1 MLNPIFSFLVYQSEM
16 IISYIFFT
24 AIYEHRYQP
33 FKRILIGCLLFTIGS
48 GINILFHNNGSIN
61 IATTFIVNILFSKI
75 CFDTTIYKSSFYSA
89 LLGIINAVVEVA
101 VVFLISYTTGNG
113 FKDYN
118 NDLLLA
124 IFLAVTIKTIYF
136 LIILIL
142 IKAIHPEENQNTFP
156 FTFLIFPICASICQ
170 GIFWHICSIP
180 NTAYHT
186 QFLLAIASI
195 CIFISSILLFVTY
208 SHQLKAAKFSIQM
221 KNEMKRLQ
229 TEQSYYHILEQQNQ
243 QLMIYAHDTKK
254 HLAAI
259 HSLNSDPQIDNYV
272 TKLSNQLAEYTRN
285 CHSGN
290 KLLDVMIH
298 KFCIECEMRNI
309 FFEYDVK
316 LCNLSNIE
324 DIDLVAIL
332 GNLIDNAITA
342 ADKSRKKTVSF
353 ATAKR
358 NSYNIV
364 VITNSCDEAPQTHG
378 RHLITSKVD
387 SHRHGFGLK
396 SVKKTLKKYQG
407 DFEWEYDESSCIF
420 TITVMIG
427 DPIQNKTQ
435 AITT

>member
-1 MLNPIFSFLVYQSEM
+1 M
-16 IISYIFFT
+16 
-24 AIYEHRYQP
+24 
-33 FKRILIGCLLFTIGS
+33 
-48 GINILFHNNGSIN
+48 
-61 IATTFIVNILFSKI
+61 
-75 CFDTTIYKSSFYSA
+75 
-89 LLGIINAVVEVA
+89 
-101 VVFLISYTTGNG
+101 
-113 FKDYN
+113 
-118 NDLLLA
+118 
-124 IFLAVTIKTIYF
+124 
-136 LIILIL
+136 
-142 IKAIHPEENQNTFP
+142 
-156 FTFLIFPICASICQ
+156 
-170 GIFWHICSIP
+170 
-180 NTAYHT
+180 
-186 QFLLAIASI
+186 
-195 CIFISSILLFVTY
+195 
-208 SHQLKAAKFSIQM
+208 QM

-272 TKLSNQLAEYTRN
+272 TKLSNQLTEYTRN

-309 FFEYDVK
+309 HFEYDVK
-316 LCNLSNIE
+316 LCNLNNVE

-342 ADKSRKKTVSF
+342 ADQSSKKTVSF

-358 NSYNIV
+358 NSYSIL
-364 VITNSCDEAPQTHG
+364 VITNSCDEAPQTQG

-407 DFEWEYDESSCIF
+407 DFEWGYDESSCIF

-427 DPIQNKTQ
+427 DPIQTKTQ
-435 AITT
+435 TISK

>member
-24 AIYEHRYQP
+24 AIYEYRYQP
-33 FKRILIGCLLFTIGS
+33 TKRILIGCLLFTIGS

-156 FTFLIFPICASICQ
+156 FTFLIYPICASICQ

-208 SHQLKAAKFSIQM
+208 THQLKAAKFSMQM

-309 FFEYDVK
+309 LFEYDVK
-316 LCNLSNIE
+316 LCNLSNVE

-364 VITNSCDEAPQTHG
+364 VITNSCDEAPQTHD

>member
-33 FKRILIGCLLFTIGS
+33 IKRILIGCLLFTIGS

-156 FTFLIFPICASICQ
+156 FTFLIYPICASICQ

-186 QFLLAIASI
+186 QFLLAISSI

-298 KFCIECEMRNI
+298 KFCIECEMRHI
-309 FFEYDVK
+309 HFEYDVK
-316 LCNLSNIE
+316 LCNLNNVE

-342 ADKSRKKTVSF
+342 AESSHKKTVSF

-358 NSYNIV
+358 NSYSIL
-364 VITNSCDEAPQTHG
+364 VIANSCDEVPLTQSG
-378 RHLITSKVD
+378 QLISSKID
-387 SHRHGFGLK
+387 GLQHGFGLK
-396 SVKKTLKKYQG
+396 SVRKALKKYDG
-407 DFEWEYDESSCIF
+407 DFEWNYDEKERTF
-420 TITVMIG
+420 TVTVMVREQNQEIG
-427 DPIQNKTQ
+427 
-435 AITT
+435 